1 MCACLK
7 HVWHLLKWH
16 HKARLAS
23 TNYYYHHHHYQYY
36 SVSFIWFYYPEIQ
49 WLSLCELS
57 SQIECWKRKR
67 KCFYFINQGSVL
79 QPFKSGLNMLSVIKL
94 MEYFCTHWNKGPN
107 CFILFINFI
116 DQLVFPSLLSLT
128 QPNHTYPLSYL
139 TLTLH
144 QVWTLKCNHFE
155 DFFTFCN

>member
-23 TNYYYHHHHYQYY
+23 TNYYYYHHHYQYY

-107 CFILFINFI
+107 FLSYLLILLINLCFHHFWAW
-116 DQLVFPSLLSLT
+116 LSLT
-128 QPNHTYPLSYL
+128 IPTPYL
-139 TLTLH
+139 ILR
-144 QVWTLKCNHFE
+144 
-155 DFFTFCN
+155 